1 MIDTL
6 SQIQANPIFGIAA
19 TVAAYT
25 LAATAWRRFGN
36 PALLH
41 PVLVATA
48 LLGTMLVVT
57 GMDYLTYFRQS
68 YLLNETL
75 GLVIVLLAVP
85 LYRQFGLIRT
95 AGTPL
100 ACALVAGSVVAITTA
115 ISLPWYAGAADGV
128 LATLAPKSTT
138 AAVAVEITDRLGGM
152 AGLTAVIVISTGI
165 FGAAFGPTILKV
177 AGIED
182 ERAAGFALGVAS
194 HAIGTARAFQISEIA
209 GAFASLG
216 MILNALLTISLVPVA
231 LALLAD

>member
-6 SQIQANPIFGIAA
+6 SQIQAHPIFGMVA
-19 TVAAYT
+19 TVAAYW

-48 LLGTMLVVT
+48 LLGIMLVVT
-57 GMDYLTYFRQS
+57 GMDYGTYFQQS
-68 YLLNETL
+68 FLLNETL

-85 LYRQFGLIRT
+85 LYRQFGLIST

-100 ACALVAGSVVAITTA
+100 ACALIAGSVVAIMTA
-115 ISLPWYAGAADGV
+115 IVLPWYAGAADDII
-128 LATLAPKSTT
+128 ATLAPKSTT

-165 FGAAFGPTILKV
+165 FGAAFGPAILKL

-182 ERAAGFALGVAS
+182 ERAAGFALGLAS
-194 HAIGTARAFQISEIA
+194 HAIGTARAFQISEVA

-216 MILNALLTISLVPVA
+216 MILNALLTIALVPVV
-231 LALLAD
+231 LTLLAG